1 MNKFITQ
8 KIGALAGFSDEI
20 LKILVS
26 FDADVSDVR
35 LALQI
40 SKNAPLADK
49 ILDLAFCGLSK
60 FSAEGLARQNFDA
73 ADERSDL
80 QSTEPVKSIGCGLQ
94 AATSE
99 WQQNECISSEQKGV
113 DLAGQGDSLKFN
125 HSNGAN
131 GANCSDENFKFN
143 PSQAASDTQRQ
154 NQHAAAEVACA
165 QEWRQEEREQQK
177 QERERREHNQE
188 WEQQELEQQK
198 QGCQQERE
206 KWKRQEQQEKDQ
218 RKRREQGAAALKTL
232 NLQRAFELYGREQ
245 MRAFFLFAV
254 FDEMLKP
261 DLQAYRID
269 REKLTQVSLLRN
281 LLMFSWIKSYPQIE
295 QSILSSVILVEFGRV
310 FIDEQVCAAGKAEEF
325 YHAIKGSIFPQDF
338 TDVEMEFTGTNRES
352 VSHALFAHF
361 GLEQIAQDALYSN
374 VPDDAP
380 FENKSRYAMLK
391 IAKTAVNIYHHF
403 DELSIDNALNLLVEF
418 GFEQEAFLEAKGEI
432 SI

>member
-20 LKILVS
+20 LKILAS

-35 LALQI
+35 LVLQI

-60 FSAEGLARQNFDA
+60 FSAEGLARQNFTATDGRR
-73 ADERSDL
+73 DF
-80 QSTEPVKSIGCGLQ
+80 QGTESVKSIGCGLQ
-94 AATSE
+94 AAANE
-99 WQQNECISSEQKGV
+99 WQQNECTSSEQKGA

-125 HSNGAN
+125 HSNDASGAN
-131 GANCSDENFKFN
+131 YSDENFKFN

-154 NQHAAAEVACA
+154 NQHVAARADCA
-165 QEWRQEEREQQK
+165 LGPGISAQAAQTQQQEQDQEQK
-177 QERERREHNQE
+177 Q
-188 WEQQELEQQK
+188 
-198 QGCQQERE
+198 
-206 KWKRQEQQEKDQ
+206 
-218 RKRREQGAAALKTL
+218 EQGAAALKTL

-254 FDEMLKP
+254 FDAMLKP
-261 DLQAYRID
+261 SLQAYRID
-269 REKLTQVSLLRN
+269 SEKLTQVSLLRN

-338 TDVEMEFTGTNRES
+338 TDVEIKFCGTNRES

-374 VPDDAP
+374 APDDAP

>member
-8 KIGALAGFSDEI
+8 KIDALAGFSDEI
-20 LKILVS
+20 LKILAS
-26 FDADVSDVR
+26 FNADVSDVR

-40 SKNAPLADK
+40 SKNVPLADK

-60 FSAEGLARQNFDA
+60 FSAEGLARQNFA
-73 ADERSDL
+73 TAGERRDF
-80 QSTEPVKSIGCGLQ
+80 QGTEPVKSIGCGLQ
-94 AATSE
+94 DAASE
-99 WQQNECISSEQKGV
+99 WQQNECTSSEQKGA

-125 HSNGAN
+125 HSNDAN
-131 GANCSDENFKFN
+131 GANCSDGNFKFN

-154 NQHAAAEVACA
+154 NQHAVARADCALGSSISTQAA
-165 QEWRQEEREQQK
+165 QTRQREREQ
-177 QERERREHNQE
+177 ERE
-188 WEQQELEQQK
+188 
-198 QGCQQERE
+198 
-206 KWKRQEQQEKDQ
+206 QEQRQ
-218 RKRREQGAAALKTL
+218 EQGAATSKTL

-261 DLQAYRID
+261 SLQAYRID

-338 TDVEMEFTGTNRES
+338 TDVEMKFCGTNRES
-352 VSHALFAHF
+352 VSHVLFAHF

-374 VPDDAP
+374 APDDVP

>member
-20 LKILVS
+20 LKILAS

-40 SKNAPLADK
+40 SKNVPLADK
-49 ILDLAFCGLSK
+49 IFDLAFCGLSK
-60 FSAEGLARQNFDA
+60 FSAEELARQNFGA
-73 ADERSDL
+73 ADERCDL
-80 QSTEPVKSIGCGLQ
+80 QSTEPMKHGLQ
-94 AATSE
+94 DAADE
-99 WQQNECISSEQKGV
+99 WRQNEYTSSEQKGA
-113 DLAGQGDSLKFN
+113 DLAGRGDSLKFN
-125 HSNGAN
+125 HSNDAN

-154 NQHAAAEVACA
+154 NQHAAAKADCA
-165 QEWRQEEREQQK
+165 LGSSISTRAAQTQQQEREQ
-177 QERERREHNQE
+177 
-188 WEQQELEQQK
+188 EQGQAQQQK
-198 QGCQQERE
+198 QGQEWGTAQQQGRE
-206 KWKRQEQQEKDQ
+206 QPAKQEQGDT
-218 RKRREQGAAALKTL
+218 APKTL

-261 DLQAYRID
+261 NLQAYRID

-338 TDVEMEFTGTNRES
+338 TDVEMKFSGTNRES

-374 VPDDAP
+374 APDDAP

>member
-20 LKILVS
+20 LKILAS

-40 SKNAPLADK
+40 SKNALLADK

-60 FSAEGLARQNFDA
+60 FSAEGLTQQNFGA
-73 ADERSDL
+73 ADERCDL
-80 QSTEPVKSIGCGLQ
+80 QSMEPIGCGLQ
-94 AATSE
+94 DAA
-99 WQQNECISSEQKGV
+99 SEQKGA
-113 DLAGQGDSLKFN
+113 DLAERGDSLKFN
-125 HSNGAN
+125 HSNDASRM
-131 GANCSDENFKFN
+131 NCSDENFKFN
-143 PSQAASDTQRQ
+143 PSQVASDTPPQ
-154 NQHAAAEVACA
+154 NQHVAARADCALGSSISAQAERAHGREPI
-165 QEWRQEEREQQK
+165 QEQGREQQQK
-177 QERERREHNQE
+177 QEQE
-188 WEQQELEQQK
+188 C
-198 QGCQQERE
+198 GRA
-206 KWKRQEQQEKDQ
+206 QEQGQ
-218 RKRREQGAAALKTL
+218 EQGTAALKTL

-254 FDEMLKP
+254 FDAMLKP
-261 DLQAYRID
+261 SLHAYRID

-310 FIDEQVCAAGKAEEF
+310 FIDEQVCATGKAEEF

-338 TDVEMEFTGTNRES
+338 TDVEMEFSGTNRES

-374 VPDDAP
+374 APDDAP

>member
-20 LKILVS
+20 LKILAS
-26 FDADVSDVR
+26 FDADVSDVG

-60 FSAEGLARQNFDA
+60 FSVEELARQNFA
-73 ADERSDL
+73 TADERCDL
-80 QSTEPVKSIGCGLQ
+80 QSMEPVKSIGCGLQ
-94 AATSE
+94 DAA
-99 WQQNECISSEQKGV
+99 SEQKGA
-113 DLAGQGDSLKFN
+113 DLTGQGDSFKFN
-125 HSNGAN
+125 HSNDASGAN
-131 GANCSDENFKFN
+131 YSDENFKFN

-154 NQHAAAEVACA
+154 NQHVATRADCALGSSISTQAA
-165 QEWRQEEREQQK
+165 QTQ
-177 QERERREHNQE
+177 
-188 WEQQELEQQK
+188 
-198 QGCQQERE
+198 QQERE
-206 KWKRQEQQEKDQ
+206 QEHGQAQKQKQEQEWGRAEERGQ
-218 RKRREQGAAALKTL
+218 EQGAAALKTL

-254 FDEMLKP
+254 FDAMLKP

-310 FIDEQVCAAGKAEEF
+310 FIDEQVCVAGKAEEF

-338 TDVEMEFTGTNRES
+338 TDVEMKFCGTNRES

-374 VPDDAP
+374 APDDAP

>member
-8 KIGALAGFSDEI
+8 KIGALAGFGDEI
-20 LKILVS
+20 LKILAS
-26 FDADVSDVR
+26 FDADVSGAK

-40 SKNAPLADK
+40 SKNVSLTDK

-60 FSAEGLARQNFDA
+60 FSAEELARQNFGA
-73 ADERSDL
+73 ADERCDL
-80 QSTEPVKSIGCGLQ
+80 QGAEPIECGLQ
-94 AATSE
+94 DVA
-99 WQQNECISSEQKGV
+99 SEQKGA

-125 HSNGAN
+125 HSNDASGVN
-131 GANCSDENFKFN
+131 YSDENFKFN
-143 PSQAASDTQRQ
+143 PLQAASDTQRQ
-154 NQHAAAEVACA
+154 NQHVAARADCVLGPSISAQAERVHGRELIQEQGREWGRA
-165 QEWRQEEREQQK
+165 QEQGREQPPK
-177 QERERREHNQE
+177 QE
-188 WEQQELEQQK
+188 
-198 QGCQQERE
+198 QG
-206 KWKRQEQQEKDQ
+206 DT
-218 RKRREQGAAALKTL
+218 ALKML

-254 FDEMLKP
+254 FDAMLKP
-261 DLQAYRID
+261 SLQAYRID

-295 QSILSSVILVEFGRV
+295 QNILSSVILVEFGRV

-338 TDVEMEFTGTNRES
+338 TDVEMEFSGTNRES

-374 VPDDAP
+374 APDDAP

>member
-20 LKILVS
+20 LKILAS

-60 FSAEGLARQNFDA
+60 FSAEGLARQNFIA
-73 ADERSDL
+73 ADEQCDL
-80 QSTEPVKSIGCGLQ
+80 QSTEHVKSIGCGLQ
-94 AATSE
+94 DAADE
-99 WQQNECISSEQKGV
+99 WRQNECTSSEQKGV
-113 DLAGQGDSLKFN
+113 DLAEQGDSLKFN
-125 HSNGAN
+125 HPNDASGVNY
-131 GANCSDENFKFN
+131 SDENFKFN
-143 PSQAASDTQRQ
+143 PSQTASDTPPQ
-154 NQHAAAEVACA
+154 NQHVAARADCALGPSISAQAERVHGRKPIQEQGQA
-165 QEWRQEEREQQK
+165 Q
-177 QERERREHNQE
+177 
-188 WEQQELEQQK
+188 QQK
-198 QGCQQERE
+198 QGQEWGTAQQQGRE
-206 KWKRQEQQEKDQ
+206 QPAKQEQGDT
-218 RKRREQGAAALKTL
+218 ALKTL

-310 FIDEQVCAAGKAEEF
+310 FIDEQVCTAGKAEEF

-338 TDVEMEFTGTNRES
+338 TDVEMEFSGTNRES

-374 VPDDAP
+374 APDDAP

>member
-20 LKILVS
+20 LKILAS

-40 SKNAPLADK
+40 SKNAPLVDK

-60 FSAEGLARQNFDA
+60 FSAEGLARQNFA
-73 ADERSDL
+73 ATDERCDL
-80 QSTEPVKSIGCGLQ
+80 QSTELVNSIGCGLQ
-94 AATSE
+94 DAADE
-99 WQQNECISSEQKGV
+99 WRQNECAASEQEGV
-113 DLAGQGDSLKFN
+113 YLAEQGDGLKFN
-125 HSNGAN
+125 HSNDAN

-143 PSQAASDTQRQ
+143 PSQAASDTPPQ
-154 NQHAAAEVACA
+154 NQHAAAKADCA
-165 QEWRQEEREQQK
+165 LGSSISTRAAQTQQQEREQEQGQAQQQK
-177 QERERREHNQE
+177 QEQE
-188 WEQQELEQQK
+188 W
-198 QGCQQERE
+198 GRAQERG
-206 KWKRQEQQEKDQ
+206 Q
-218 RKRREQGAAALKTL
+218 EQGAAALKTL

-254 FDEMLKP
+254 FDAMLKP
-261 DLQAYRID
+261 SLHAYRID

-310 FIDEQVCAAGKAEEF
+310 FIDEQVCAAGKVEEF

-338 TDVEMEFTGTNRES
+338 TDVEMEFSGTNRES

-374 VPDDAP
+374 APDDAP

>member
-20 LKILVS
+20 LKILAS
-26 FDADVSDVR
+26 FGADVSDVG

-73 ADERSDL
+73 ADERRDL
-80 QSTEPVKSIGCGLQ
+80 QGAKSIEHGLQ
-94 AATSE
+94 DAADE
-99 WQQNECISSEQKGV
+99 WRQNECTSSEQKGA
-113 DLAGQGDSLKFN
+113 DLVGRGDSLKFN
-125 HSNGAN
+125 HSNDAN

-154 NQHAAAEVACA
+154 NQHAAAKADCALGSSISTQAAQTQQQERA
-165 QEWRQEEREQQK
+165 QEQGQAQKQK
-177 QERERREHNQE
+177 QEQKWERAQEQDRE
-188 WEQQELEQQK
+188 QK
-198 QGCQQERE
+198 Q
-206 KWKRQEQQEKDQ
+206 EQD
-218 RKRREQGAAALKTL
+218 AAALKTL
-232 NLQRAFELYGREQ
+232 NLQRAFGNLQRAFELYGREQ

-254 FDEMLKP
+254 FDAMLKP
-261 DLQAYRID
+261 SLQAYRID

-325 YHAIKGSIFPQDF
+325 YHAIKGSILPQDF
-338 TDVEMEFTGTNRES
+338 TDVEMKFCGTNRES

-374 VPDDAP
+374 APDDAP

>member
-20 LKILVS
+20 LKILAS

-40 SKNAPLADK
+40 SKNAPLSDK

-60 FSAEGLARQNFDA
+60 FSAEGLARQNFA
-73 ADERSDL
+73 ATDEQCDL
-80 QSTEPVKSIGCGLQ
+80 QSTEPIGCGLQ
-94 AATSE
+94 DAANE
-99 WQQNECISSEQKGV
+99 WQQKECTSSEQKGA
-113 DLAGQGDSLKFN
+113 DLAGQGDSPKVN
-125 HSNGAN
+125 HSNDASSVN
-131 GANCSDENFKFN
+131 SSDENFKFN

-154 NQHAAAEVACA
+154 NQHAAARADCTLGSSISVQAERAHGRERG
-165 QEWRQEEREQQK
+165 QEWGKAQQQGREQPAK
-177 QERERREHNQE
+177 QE
-188 WEQQELEQQK
+188 
-198 QGCQQERE
+198 QG
-206 KWKRQEQQEKDQ
+206 DT
-218 RKRREQGAAALKTL
+218 ALKTL

-245 MRAFFLFAV
+245 MRAFFLFAI
-254 FDEMLKP
+254 FDAMLKP
-261 DLQAYRID
+261 SLQAYRID

-338 TDVEMEFTGTNRES
+338 TDVEMEFSGTNRES

-374 VPDDAP
+374 APDDAP

>member
-20 LKILVS
+20 LKILAS

-40 SKNAPLADK
+40 SKNAPLTDK

-60 FSAEGLARQNFDA
+60 FSAEELAEQNFA
-73 ADERSDL
+73 ATDERCDL
-80 QSTEPVKSIGCGLQ
+80 QSMEPVKSIGCGLQ
-94 AATSE
+94 DA
-99 WQQNECISSEQKGV
+99 SSEQKGA
-113 DLAGQGDSLKFN
+113 DLAGQGDSPKFN
-125 HSNGAN
+125 HSNDAN

-143 PSQAASDTQRQ
+143 PSQSASDTPPQ
-154 NQHAAAEVACA
+154 NQHGDVRADCTLGSSISAQAERAHGREPIQA
-165 QEWRQEEREQQK
+165 QQQK
-177 QERERREHNQE
+177 QEQE
-188 WEQQELEQQK
+188 C
-198 QGCQQERE
+198 GRA
-206 KWKRQEQQEKDQ
+206 QEQGREQSPKQ
-218 RKRREQGAAALKTL
+218 EQGAAALKTL

-254 FDEMLKP
+254 FDAMLKP
-261 DLQAYRID
+261 SLHAYRID

-338 TDVEMEFTGTNRES
+338 TDVEMKFTGTNRES

-361 GLEQIAQDALYSN
+361 GLGQIAQDALYSN
-374 VPDDAP
+374 APDDAP

>member
-20 LKILVS
+20 LKILAS

-40 SKNAPLADK
+40 SKNVSLTDK

-60 FSAEGLARQNFDA
+60 FGAEELARQNFGA
-73 ADERSDL
+73 ADERCDL
-80 QSTEPVKSIGCGLQ
+80 QGAEPMECGLQ
-94 AATSE
+94 DAA
-99 WQQNECISSEQKGV
+99 SEQKGA
-113 DLAGQGDSLKFN
+113 DLAGQGDSPKFN
-125 HSNGAN
+125 HSNDASSMNYG
-131 GANCSDENFKFN
+131 DENFKFN
-143 PSQAASDTQRQ
+143 PSQAASDTPPQ
-154 NQHAAAEVACA
+154 NQHVAARADCALGSSISAQAE
-165 QEWRQEEREQQK
+165 QTR
-177 QERERREHNQE
+177 
-188 WEQQELEQQK
+188 
-198 QGCQQERE
+198 QQERE
-206 KWKRQEQQEKDQ
+206 QEREQKQEQEWGKAQEQ
-218 RKRREQGAAALKTL
+218 GREQPPKQPRGDTALKAL

-261 DLQAYRID
+261 SLQAYRID

-338 TDVEMEFTGTNRES
+338 TDVEMEFSGTNRES

-374 VPDDAP
+374 APDDAP

>member
-20 LKILVS
+20 LKILAS
-26 FDADVSDVR
+26 FDADVSDAR

-60 FSAEGLARQNFDA
+60 FSAEELARQNFGA
-73 ADERSDL
+73 ADERCDL
-80 QSTEPVKSIGCGLQ
+80 QSTEPIGCGLQ
-94 AATSE
+94 DAA
-99 WQQNECISSEQKGV
+99 SEQKGA

-125 HSNGAN
+125 HSNDAN
-131 GANCSDENFKFN
+131 GVNYSDENFKFN

-154 NQHAAAEVACA
+154 NQHVAARVDCTLGSSISAQAERAHGREPIQA
-165 QEWRQEEREQQK
+165 QQQK
-177 QERERREHNQE
+177 QEQE
-188 WEQQELEQQK
+188 WEKAQ
-198 QGCQQERE
+198 
-206 KWKRQEQQEKDQ
+206 
-218 RKRREQGAAALKTL
+218 EQGAAALKTL

-254 FDEMLKP
+254 FDAMLKP

-338 TDVEMEFTGTNRES
+338 TDVEMKFTGTNRES

-374 VPDDAP
+374 APDDAP

>member
-8 KIGALAGFSDEI
+8 KIGVLAGFSDEI
-20 LKILVS
+20 LKILAL

-60 FSAEGLARQNFDA
+60 FSAEGLARQNFTA
-73 ADERSDL
+73 ANGRCDL
-80 QSTEPVKSIGCGLQ
+80 QGAEPVKSIGCGLQ
-94 AATSE
+94 DAADE
-99 WQQNECISSEQKGV
+99 WRQNECTSSEQKGA
-113 DLAGQGDSLKFN
+113 DLTGQGDGPKFN
-125 HSNGAN
+125 HSNDASDV
-131 GANCSDENFKFN
+131 NCSDENFKFN
-143 PSQAASDTQRQ
+143 PSQAVNDTPPQ
-154 NQHAAAEVACA
+154 NQRAAMRADCALGSSISAQAERVHGREPI
-165 QEWRQEEREQQK
+165 QEQKQK
-177 QERERREHNQE
+177 QEQE
-188 WEQQELEQQK
+188 WEKAQ
-198 QGCQQERE
+198 
-206 KWKRQEQQEKDQ
+206 
-218 RKRREQGAAALKTL
+218 EQGAAALKTL
-232 NLQRAFELYGREQ
+232 NLQRALELYGREQ

-254 FDEMLKP
+254 FDAMLKP
-261 DLQAYRID
+261 SLQAYRID

-281 LLMFSWIKSYPQIE
+281 LLMFSWIKSYPQVE
-295 QSILSSVILVEFGRV
+295 QNILSSVILVEFGRV

-338 TDVEMEFTGTNRES
+338 TDVEMEFSGTNRES

-374 VPDDAP
+374 APDDAP

>member
-20 LKILVS
+20 LKILAS

-60 FSAEGLARQNFDA
+60 FSAEGLARQNFGA
-73 ADERSDL
+73 ADERCDL
-80 QSTEPVKSIGCGLQ
+80 QSMEPVKSIGCGLQ
-94 AATSE
+94 DA
-99 WQQNECISSEQKGV
+99 SSEQKGA
-113 DLAGQGDSLKFN
+113 DLAGQGDSPKFN
-125 HSNGAN
+125 YSNDAN

-143 PSQAASDTQRQ
+143 PSQSASDTQQQ
-154 NQHAAAEVACA
+154 NEHAAARADCA
-165 QEWRQEEREQQK
+165 LGSSISTQAAQTQQQEREQEQGQAQQQK
-177 QERERREHNQE
+177 QEQE
-188 WEQQELEQQK
+188 W
-198 QGCQQERE
+198 GRAQERG
-206 KWKRQEQQEKDQ
+206 QEQ
-218 RKRREQGAAALKTL
+218 GTAALKTL

-254 FDEMLKP
+254 FDEMLRP
-261 DLQAYRID
+261 SLQAYRID

-295 QSILSSVILVEFGRV
+295 QNILSSVILVEFGRV
-310 FIDEQVCAAGKAEEF
+310 FIDEQVCATGKAEEF

-338 TDVEMEFTGTNRES
+338 TDVEMKFCGTNRES

-374 VPDDAP
+374 APDDAP

-418 GFEQEAFLEAKGEI
+418 GFEQEAFLEAKDEI

>member
-20 LKILVS
+20 LKILAS
-26 FDADVSDVR
+26 FDADVSDAR

-40 SKNAPLADK
+40 SKNAPLTDK

-60 FSAEGLARQNFDA
+60 FSAEGLARQNFATADERCDLQGAEPIKYGLQDA
-73 ADERSDL
+73 AD
-80 QSTEPVKSIGCGLQ
+80 
-94 AATSE
+94 E
-99 WQQNECISSEQKGV
+99 WQQNECTSSEQEGA

-125 HSNGAN
+125 RSNDAN
-131 GANCSDENFKFN
+131 GVNYSDENFKFN

-154 NQHAAAEVACA
+154 NQHVAARVDCTLGSSISA
-165 QEWRQEEREQQK
+165 QAEREQEQGQAQQQK
-177 QERERREHNQE
+177 QEQE
-188 WEQQELEQQK
+188 WEGAQK
-198 QGCQQERE
+198 
-206 KWKRQEQQEKDQ
+206 
-218 RKRREQGAAALKTL
+218 QGAAALKTL

-295 QSILSSVILVEFGRV
+295 RSILSSVILVEFGRV

-338 TDVEMEFTGTNRES
+338 TDAEMEFSGTNRES

-374 VPDDAP
+374 APDDAP

>member
-20 LKILVS
+20 LKILAS

-60 FSAEGLARQNFDA
+60 FSAEGLARQNFA
-73 ADERSDL
+73 ATDEQCDF
-80 QSTEPVKSIGCGLQ
+80 QSTEPIGCGLQ
-94 AATSE
+94 DAA
-99 WQQNECISSEQKGV
+99 SEQKGA

-125 HSNGAN
+125 RSNDVSGV
-131 GANCSDENFKFN
+131 NCSDDDFKFN
-143 PSQAASDTQRQ
+143 LSQVASDTQQQ
-154 NQHAAAEVACA
+154 NQHAAARADCA
-165 QEWRQEEREQQK
+165 LGSSISTRAAQTQQQEREQEQGQAQQQK
-177 QERERREHNQE
+177 QEQE
-188 WEQQELEQQK
+188 W
-198 QGCQQERE
+198 GRA
-206 KWKRQEQQEKDQ
+206 QEQGQ
-218 RKRREQGAAALKTL
+218 EQGAAALKTL

-295 QSILSSVILVEFGRV
+295 RSILSSVILVEFGRV

-338 TDVEMEFTGTNRES
+338 TDVEMKFTGTNRES

-374 VPDDAP
+374 APDDAP

>member
-20 LKILVS
+20 LKILAS
-26 FDADVSDVR
+26 FDADASGAE

-40 SKNAPLADK
+40 SKNASLADK

-60 FSAEGLARQNFDA
+60 FSAEGLARQNFA
-73 ADERSDL
+73 ATDERYDL
-80 QSTEPVKSIGCGLQ
+80 QSTEPIGCGLQ
-94 AATSE
+94 DAA
-99 WQQNECISSEQKGV
+99 SEQE
-113 DLAGQGDSLKFN
+113 DASLAGRADSLKFN
-125 HSNGAN
+125 RPNDAN
-131 GANCSDENFKFN
+131 DANCSDENFKFN

-154 NQHAAAEVACA
+154 NQHAAARADCA
-165 QEWRQEEREQQK
+165 LGSSISTQAAQTQQQEREQEQGQAQQQK
-177 QERERREHNQE
+177 QEQE
-188 WEQQELEQQK
+188 W
-198 QGCQQERE
+198 GRAQERG
-206 KWKRQEQQEKDQ
+206 QEQ
-218 RKRREQGAAALKTL
+218 GTAALKTL

-254 FDEMLKP
+254 FDEMLRP
-261 DLQAYRID
+261 SLQAYRID

-338 TDVEMEFTGTNRES
+338 TDVEMKFCGTNRES

-374 VPDDAP
+374 ALDDAP

>member
-8 KIGALAGFSDEI
+8 KIGALAGFGDEI
-20 LKILVS
+20 LKILAS
-26 FDADVSDVR
+26 FDADVSDVG

-40 SKNAPLADK
+40 SKNVPFADK
-49 ILDLAFCGLSK
+49 ILNLAFCGLSK
-60 FSAEGLARQNFDA
+60 FSAEGLVRQNFTATNERCDLQGTEPIKHGLQDA
-73 ADERSDL
+73 A
-80 QSTEPVKSIGCGLQ
+80 G
-94 AATSE
+94 E
-99 WQQNECISSEQKGV
+99 WRQNECTSSEKKGT

-125 HSNGAN
+125 HPNDASGVNY
-131 GANCSDENFKFN
+131 SDENFKFN

-154 NQHAAAEVACA
+154 NKHTAARADCA
-165 QEWRQEEREQQK
+165 LGSSISTQAAQTQ
-177 QERERREHNQE
+177 
-188 WEQQELEQQK
+188 
-198 QGCQQERE
+198 QQERE
-206 KWKRQEQQEKDQ
+206 Q
-218 RKRREQGAAALKTL
+218 EQGAAALKAL
-232 NLQRAFELYGREQ
+232 NLQRAFEFYGREQ

-254 FDEMLKP
+254 FDAMLKP
-261 DLQAYRID
+261 SLQAYRID

-325 YHAIKGSIFPQDF
+325 YHAIKSSIFPQDF
-338 TDVEMEFTGTNRES
+338 TDVEMEFSGTNRET

-374 VPDDAP
+374 APDDAP

>member
-20 LKILVS
+20 LKILAS
-26 FDADVSDVR
+26 FGADVSDVR

-60 FSAEGLARQNFDA
+60 FSAEGLARQNFA
-73 ADERSDL
+73 TADERCDL
-80 QSTEPVKSIGCGLQ
+80 QSTEPIGCGLQ
-94 AATSE
+94 DAANE
-99 WQQNECISSEQKGV
+99 WQQKECTSSEQKGA
-113 DLAGQGDSLKFN
+113 DLAGQGDSPKFN
-125 HSNGAN
+125 HSNDAN
-131 GANCSDENFKFN
+131 DANCSDENFKFN
-143 PSQAASDTQRQ
+143 PSQAASDTQQQ
-154 NQHAAAEVACA
+154 NQHVAVRADCALGSSISTQAA
-165 QEWRQEEREQQK
+165 QTQ
-177 QERERREHNQE
+177 
-188 WEQQELEQQK
+188 
-198 QGCQQERE
+198 QQERE
-206 KWKRQEQQEKDQ
+206 QEQGQEWGRAQEQGREQPPKQ
-218 RKRREQGAAALKTL
+218 EQGAAALKAL

-338 TDVEMEFTGTNRES
+338 TDVEMEFSGTNRES

-374 VPDDAP
+374 APADAP

>member
-20 LKILVS
+20 LKILAS

-60 FSAEGLARQNFDA
+60 FSAEGLARQNFATVDERCDLQGTEPIKHGLQDA
-73 ADERSDL
+73 ADEWR
-80 QSTEPVKSIGCGLQ
+80 
-94 AATSE
+94 
-99 WQQNECISSEQKGV
+99 QNECTSSEQKGT

-125 HSNGAN
+125 HSNDASGVN
-131 GANCSDENFKFN
+131 YSDENFKFN
-143 PSQAASDTQRQ
+143 LSQAASDTQRQ
-154 NQHAAAEVACA
+154 NQHIAARADCTLGSSISAQAERAHGREPI
-165 QEWRQEEREQQK
+165 QEQGQGQ
-177 QERERREHNQE
+177 
-188 WEQQELEQQK
+188 QQK
-198 QGCQQERE
+198 QGQEWGGAPQQG
-206 KWKRQEQQEKDQ
+206 QEQGDT
-218 RKRREQGAAALKTL
+218 ALKTL

-254 FDEMLKP
+254 FDAMLKP
-261 DLQAYRID
+261 SLQAYRID

-338 TDVEMEFTGTNRES
+338 TDVEMKFCGTNRES

-374 VPDDAP
+374 APDDAP

>member
-20 LKILVS
+20 LKILAS

-60 FSAEGLARQNFDA
+60 FSAEELARQNFAATDERCDLQGAEPIKYGLQDA
-73 ADERSDL
+73 ADEWR
-80 QSTEPVKSIGCGLQ
+80 
-94 AATSE
+94 
-99 WQQNECISSEQKGV
+99 QNECTSSEQKGA

-125 HSNGAN
+125 RSNDAN

-143 PSQAASDTQRQ
+143 PSQAASDRLPQ
-154 NQHAAAEVACA
+154 NQHVAARADCALGPSISAQAERVHGREPIQA
-165 QEWRQEEREQQK
+165 QQQK
-177 QERERREHNQE
+177 QEQE
-188 WEQQELEQQK
+188 C
-198 QGCQQERE
+198 GRA
-206 KWKRQEQQEKDQ
+206 QEQGREQPPKQ
-218 RKRREQGAAALKTL
+218 EQGAAAVKTL

-245 MRAFFLFAV
+245 MRAFFLFAI
-254 FDEMLKP
+254 FDAMLKP
-261 DLQAYRID
+261 SLQAYRID

-295 QSILSSVILVEFGRV
+295 QNILSSVILVEFGRV

-338 TDVEMEFTGTNRES
+338 TDVEMEFSGTNRES

-374 VPDDAP
+374 APDDAP

>member
-20 LKILVS
+20 LKILAS

-60 FSAEGLARQNFDA
+60 FSAEGLARQNFGA
-73 ADERSDL
+73 ADERCDL
-80 QSTEPVKSIGCGLQ
+80 QSMEPVKSIGCGLQ
-94 AATSE
+94 DA
-99 WQQNECISSEQKGV
+99 SSEQKGA
-113 DLAGQGDSLKFN
+113 DLAGQGDSPKFN
-125 HSNGAN
+125 YSNDAN

-143 PSQAASDTQRQ
+143 PSQSASDTQRQ
-154 NQHAAAEVACA
+154 NQHAAARADCA
-165 QEWRQEEREQQK
+165 LGSSISTQAAQTQQQEREQEQGHAQQQK
-177 QERERREHNQE
+177 QEQE
-188 WEQQELEQQK
+188 W
-198 QGCQQERE
+198 GRAQERG
-206 KWKRQEQQEKDQ
+206 QEQ
-218 RKRREQGAAALKTL
+218 GTAALKTL

-254 FDEMLKP
+254 FDEMLRP
-261 DLQAYRID
+261 SLQAYRID

-295 QSILSSVILVEFGRV
+295 QNILSSVILVEFGRV
-310 FIDEQVCAAGKAEEF
+310 FIDEQVCATGKAEEF

-338 TDVEMEFTGTNRES
+338 TDVEMKFCGTNRES

-374 VPDDAP
+374 APDDAP

-418 GFEQEAFLEAKGEI
+418 GFEQEAFLEAKDEI

>member
-8 KIGALAGFSDEI
+8 KIGVLAGFSDEI
-20 LKILVS
+20 LKILAL
-26 FDADVSDVR
+26 FDADVSDAR

-40 SKNAPLADK
+40 SKNALLTDK

-73 ADERSDL
+73 TDERRDL
-80 QSTEPVKSIGCGLQ
+80 QGAKSIEHGLQ
-94 AATSE
+94 DAANE
-99 WQQNECISSEQKGV
+99 WQQNEYTSSEQKGV
-113 DLAGQGDSLKFN
+113 DLAGRGDSLKFN
-125 HSNGAN
+125 HSNDAN

-143 PSQAASDTQRQ
+143 PYQAASDTQQQ
-154 NQHAAAEVACA
+154 NQHVAARADCA
-165 QEWRQEEREQQK
+165 LGSSISTQAAQTQ
-177 QERERREHNQE
+177 
-188 WEQQELEQQK
+188 
-198 QGCQQERE
+198 QQERE
-206 KWKRQEQQEKDQ
+206 QEQGQAQQQGQEKD
-218 RKRREQGAAALKTL
+218 AATLKTL

-281 LLMFSWIKSYPQIE
+281 LLMSSWIKSYPQIE

-338 TDVEMEFTGTNRES
+338 TDVEMKFCGTNRES

-374 VPDDAP
+374 APDDAP

>member
-20 LKILVS
+20 LKILAS
-26 FDADVSDVR
+26 FDADVSDIR

-40 SKNAPLADK
+40 SRNAPLADK

-60 FSAEGLARQNFDA
+60 FSAEELARQNFGA
-73 ADERSDL
+73 ADEQRDL
-80 QSTEPVKSIGCGLQ
+80 QSMEPMGCGLQ
-94 AATSE
+94 DVA
-99 WQQNECISSEQKGV
+99 SEQKGA

-125 HSNGAN
+125 HSNDASGLN
-131 GANCSDENFKFN
+131 YSDENFKFN

-154 NQHAAAEVACA
+154 NQHAAARADCA
-165 QEWRQEEREQQK
+165 LGSSISTQAERAYVREPIQERGQGQQQK
-177 QERERREHNQE
+177 QEQE
-188 WEQQELEQQK
+188 C
-198 QGCQQERE
+198 GIAQERG
-206 KWKRQEQQEKDQ
+206 REQPPKQ
-218 RKRREQGAAALKTL
+218 EQGAAALKTL

-254 FDEMLKP
+254 FDAMLKP
-261 DLQAYRID
+261 SLQAYRID

-295 QSILSSVILVEFGRV
+295 KNILSSVILVEFGRV

-338 TDVEMEFTGTNRES
+338 TDVEMEFSGTNRES

-374 VPDDAP
+374 APDDAP

>member
-20 LKILVS
+20 LKILAS

-73 ADERSDL
+73 ADERCDL
-80 QSTEPVKSIGCGLQ
+80 QGAKSIEHSLQ
-94 AATSE
+94 DAADE
-99 WQQNECISSEQKGV
+99 RQQNECTSSEQKGA
-113 DLAGQGDSLKFN
+113 DLAEQGDSLKFN

-131 GANCSDENFKFN
+131 GVNCSDENFKFN
-143 PSQAASDTQRQ
+143 PSQAASDTQQQ
-154 NQHAAAEVACA
+154 NQHAAARADCA
-165 QEWRQEEREQQK
+165 LGSSISAQAERAPGREQIQAQKQK
-177 QERERREHNQE
+177 QEQE
-188 WEQQELEQQK
+188 W
-198 QGCQQERE
+198 GRAQERG
-206 KWKRQEQQEKDQ
+206 Q
-218 RKRREQGAAALKTL
+218 EQGAAALKTL

-254 FDEMLKP
+254 FDEMLNP

-338 TDVEMEFTGTNRES
+338 TDVEMEFSGTNRES

-374 VPDDAP
+374 APDDAP

>member
-20 LKILVS
+20 LKILAS

-60 FSAEGLARQNFDA
+60 FSAEGLARQNFGA
-73 ADERSDL
+73 ADERCDL
-80 QSTEPVKSIGCGLQ
+80 QSMEPVKSIGCGLQ
-94 AATSE
+94 DAADE
-99 WQQNECISSEQKGV
+99 WRQNECTSSEQKGA
-113 DLAGQGDSLKFN
+113 DLAEQGDSLKFN
-125 HSNGAN
+125 HLNDAN
-131 GANCSDENFKFN
+131 DANCSDENFKFN
-143 PSQAASDTQRQ
+143 PSQAASDTPPQ
-154 NQHAAAEVACA
+154 NQHVAARADCALGSSISVQAERAHGREPIQEQGQA
-165 QEWRQEEREQQK
+165 QQQK
-177 QERERREHNQE
+177 QEQE
-188 WEQQELEQQK
+188 W
-198 QGCQQERE
+198 GRA
-206 KWKRQEQQEKDQ
+206 QEQG
-218 RKRREQGAAALKTL
+218 REQGAAALKTL

-261 DLQAYRID
+261 SLRAYRID

-338 TDVEMEFTGTNRES
+338 TDVEMKFTGTNRES

-361 GLEQIAQDALYSN
+361 GLEQIAQDTLYSN
-374 VPDDAP
+374 APDDAP

>member
-8 KIGALAGFSDEI
+8 KIGALAGFSNEI
-20 LKILVS
+20 LKILAS

-40 SKNAPLADK
+40 SKNTPFADK

-60 FSAEGLARQNFDA
+60 FSAEELARQNFGA
-73 ADERSDL
+73 ADERCDL
-80 QSTEPVKSIGCGLQ
+80 QGAEPIECGLQ
-94 AATSE
+94 DAA
-99 WQQNECISSEQKGV
+99 SEQKGA
-113 DLAGQGDSLKFN
+113 DLVGQGDSLKFN
-125 HSNGAN
+125 HSNDASGAN
-131 GANCSDENFKFN
+131 YSDENFKFN
-143 PSQAASDTQRQ
+143 PSQAASDTQQQ
-154 NQHAAAEVACA
+154 NQHVAARADCTLGSSISAQAERAHGREPI
-165 QEWRQEEREQQK
+165 QKQGREQ
-177 QERERREHNQE
+177 
-188 WEQQELEQQK
+188 QQK
-198 QGCQQERE
+198 QGQECGRA
-206 KWKRQEQQEKDQ
+206 QELGQ
-218 RKRREQGAAALKTL
+218 EQGAAALKTL

-352 VSHALFAHF
+352 VSHALFVHF

-374 VPDDAP
+374 APDDAP
-380 FENKSRYAMLK
+380 FKNKSRYAMLK

>member
-8 KIGALAGFSDEI
+8 KIGTLAGFSDEI
-20 LKILVS
+20 LKILAS
-26 FDADVSDVR
+26 FDADSSDVR

-49 ILDLAFCGLSK
+49 ILDLAFRGLSK
-60 FSAEGLARQNFDA
+60 FSAEGLARQNFIA
-73 ADERSDL
+73 ADEQCDL
-80 QSTEPVKSIGCGLQ
+80 QSTEHVKSIGCGLQ
-94 AATSE
+94 DAANDR
-99 WQQNECISSEQKGV
+99 QQNECAASEQKSA
-113 DLAGQGDSLKFN
+113 DLAGRSDSLKFN
-125 HSNGAN
+125 RSNDAN
-131 GANCSDENFKFN
+131 GANYSDENFKFN

-154 NQHAAAEVACA
+154 NQHAAAKADCA
-165 QEWRQEEREQQK
+165 LGSSISTRAAQTQ
-177 QERERREHNQE
+177 
-188 WEQQELEQQK
+188 
-198 QGCQQERE
+198 QQERE
-206 KWKRQEQQEKDQ
+206 QEQGQ
-218 RKRREQGAAALKTL
+218 EQGAAALKTL

-338 TDVEMEFTGTNRES
+338 TDVEMKFTGTNRES

-374 VPDDAP
+374 APDDAP

>member
-8 KIGALAGFSDEI
+8 KIDALAGFSDEI
-20 LKILVS
+20 LKILNA
-26 FDADVSDVR
+26 FDADVSDDE

-40 SKNAPLADK
+40 SENAPLADK

-60 FSAEGLARQNFDA
+60 FSAEGLARQNLATADDQCDLQGAEPIKYGLQDA
-73 ADERSDL
+73 AD
-80 QSTEPVKSIGCGLQ
+80 
-94 AATSE
+94 E
-99 WQQNECISSEQKGV
+99 WQQNERTSSEQKGA
-113 DLAGQGDSLKFN
+113 DLAGRGDSLKFN
-125 HSNGAN
+125 HSNDASGV
-131 GANCSDENFKFN
+131 NCSDENFKFN

-154 NQHAAAEVACA
+154 NQHAAARADCA
-165 QEWRQEEREQQK
+165 LGSSISTQAAQTQQ
-177 QERERREHNQE
+177 QEREREQIQAQKQKQEQE
-188 WEQQELEQQK
+188 WGRAE
-198 QGCQQERE
+198 ERG
-206 KWKRQEQQEKDQ
+206 Q
-218 RKRREQGAAALKTL
+218 EQGAAALKTL

-338 TDVEMEFTGTNRES
+338 TDVEMKFTGTNRES

-374 VPDDAP
+374 APDDAP

>member
-1 MNKFITQ
+1 MQ
-8 KIGALAGFSDEI
+8 
-20 LKILVS
+20 
-26 FDADVSDVR
+26 
-35 LALQI
+35 
-40 SKNAPLADK
+40 
-49 ILDLAFCGLSK
+49 
-60 FSAEGLARQNFDA
+60 DA
-73 ADERSDL
+73 A
-80 QSTEPVKSIGCGLQ
+80 
-94 AATSE
+94 
-99 WQQNECISSEQKGV
+99 SEQKGA
-113 DLAGQGDSLKFN
+113 DLAERGDSLKFN
-125 HSNGAN
+125 HSNDAN
-131 GANCSDENFKFN
+131 DANCSGENFKFN

-154 NQHAAAEVACA
+154 NQRAVARADCTLGSSISAQAERVHGRELIQERGQA
-165 QEWRQEEREQQK
+165 QQQK
-177 QERERREHNQE
+177 QEQE
-188 WEQQELEQQK
+188 W
-198 QGCQQERE
+198 GRAQERG
-206 KWKRQEQQEKDQ
+206 Q
-218 RKRREQGAAALKTL
+218 EQGAATLKTL

-261 DLQAYRID
+261 SLRAYRID

-295 QSILSSVILVEFGRV
+295 QNILSSVILVEFGRV

-338 TDVEMEFTGTNRES
+338 TDVEMKFTGTNRES

>member
-20 LKILVS
+20 LKILAS
-26 FDADVSDVR
+26 FDADVSDVG

-60 FSAEGLARQNFDA
+60 FSAEELARQNFGA
-73 ADERSDL
+73 ADERYYL

-94 AATSE
+94 DAA
-99 WQQNECISSEQKGV
+99 SEQKGTG
-113 DLAGQGDSLKFN
+113 LADRGDSLKFN
-125 HSNGAN
+125 HSNDASGVN
-131 GANCSDENFKFN
+131 YSDENFKFN
-143 PSQAASDTQRQ
+143 PSQAASDTPPQ
-154 NQHAAAEVACA
+154 NQHVAARADCALGSSISAQAERVHGREPIQA
-165 QEWRQEEREQQK
+165 QQQK
-177 QERERREHNQE
+177 QEQE
-188 WEQQELEQQK
+188 C
-198 QGCQQERE
+198 GRA
-206 KWKRQEQQEKDQ
+206 QEQGQ
-218 RKRREQGAAALKTL
+218 EQGAAALKTL

-295 QSILSSVILVEFGRV
+295 RNILSSVILVEFGRV

-338 TDVEMEFTGTNRES
+338 TDVEMKFTGTNRES

-391 IAKTAVNIYHHF
+391 IAKTSVNIYHHF

>member
-20 LKILVS
+20 LKILAS

-49 ILDLAFCGLSK
+49 ILDLVFRGLSK
-60 FSAEGLARQNFDA
+60 FSAEGLVRQNFTATDERCDLQGAEPIKYGLQDA
-73 ADERSDL
+73 ADEWR
-80 QSTEPVKSIGCGLQ
+80 
-94 AATSE
+94 
-99 WQQNECISSEQKGV
+99 QNECISSEQKGA
-113 DLAGQGDSLKFN
+113 DLAGRGDSLKFN
-125 HSNGAN
+125 HSNDASGAN
-131 GANCSDENFKFN
+131 YSDENFKFN

-154 NQHAAAEVACA
+154 NQHVATRADCA
-165 QEWRQEEREQQK
+165 LGSSISTQAVQTQQQEREQEQGQAQQQK
-177 QERERREHNQE
+177 QEQE
-188 WEQQELEQQK
+188 WSRA
-198 QGCQQERE
+198 QERG
-206 KWKRQEQQEKDQ
+206 
-218 RKRREQGAAALKTL
+218 REQGAAALKTL
-232 NLQRAFELYGREQ
+232 NLQLAFELYGREQ

-295 QSILSSVILVEFGRV
+295 RSILSSVILVEFGRV

-338 TDVEMEFTGTNRES
+338 TDVEMEFSGTNRES

-374 VPDDAP
+374 APDDAP

>member
-20 LKILVS
+20 LKILAS
-26 FDADVSDVR
+26 FGADVSDAR

-40 SKNAPLADK
+40 SKNAPLTDK

-60 FSAEGLARQNFDA
+60 FSAEGLARQNFA
-73 ADERSDL
+73 TADERCDL
-80 QSTEPVKSIGCGLQ
+80 QGAEIIKHDLQ
-94 AATSE
+94 DAAND
-99 WQQNECISSEQKGV
+99 WQQNECTSSEQKGA
-113 DLAGQGDSLKFN
+113 DLAEQGDSLKFN
-125 HSNGAN
+125 HSNDAN
-131 GANCSDENFKFN
+131 DANCSDRNFKFN

-154 NQHAAAEVACA
+154 NQHVAARADCA
-165 QEWRQEEREQQK
+165 LGSSVSTQAAQTQ
-177 QERERREHNQE
+177 
-188 WEQQELEQQK
+188 
-198 QGCQQERE
+198 QQERE
-206 KWKRQEQQEKDQ
+206 QEQGQAQQQECGRAQ
-218 RKRREQGAAALKTL
+218 EQGQEQDDTALKTL

-269 REKLTQVSLLRN
+269 RKKLTQVSLLRN

-338 TDVEMEFTGTNRES
+338 TDVEMEFSGTNRES
-352 VSHALFAHF
+352 VSRALFAHF

-374 VPDDAP
+374 APDDAP

>member
-20 LKILVS
+20 LKILAS

-60 FSAEGLARQNFDA
+60 FSAEELTGQNFIA
-73 ADERSDL
+73 ADEQCDL
-80 QSTEPVKSIGCGLQ
+80 QSTEHVKFIGCGLQ
-94 AATSE
+94 DAADE
-99 WQQNECISSEQKGV
+99 WQQNECTSSEQKGA
-113 DLAGQGDSLKFN
+113 DLAEQGDSLKFN

-131 GANCSDENFKFN
+131 GVNCSDENFKFN

-154 NQHAAAEVACA
+154 NQHAAARADCA
-165 QEWRQEEREQQK
+165 LGSSISTQAAQTQQQEREREQIQAQQQK
-177 QERERREHNQE
+177 QEQE
-188 WEQQELEQQK
+188 W
-198 QGCQQERE
+198 GGA
-206 KWKRQEQQEKDQ
+206 QEQGREQPPKQ
-218 RKRREQGAAALKTL
+218 EQGAAALKAL

-338 TDVEMEFTGTNRES
+338 TDVEMEFSGTSRES

-374 VPDDAP
+374 APDDAP

>member
-8 KIGALAGFSDEI
+8 KIGALAGFSNEI
-20 LKILVS
+20 LKILAS

-40 SKNAPLADK
+40 SKNTPFADK

-60 FSAEGLARQNFDA
+60 FSAEELARQNFGA
-73 ADERSDL
+73 ADERCDL
-80 QSTEPVKSIGCGLQ
+80 QGAEPIECGLQ
-94 AATSE
+94 DVADE
-99 WQQNECISSEQKGV
+99 WQQNECTSSEQKGA

-125 HSNGAN
+125 HSNDASGV
-131 GANCSDENFKFN
+131 NCSDENFKFN
-143 PSQAASDTQRQ
+143 PSQAASDMPPQ
-154 NQHAAAEVACA
+154 NQHVAARADCTLGSSISAQAERAHGREPIQEQGQA
-165 QEWRQEEREQQK
+165 QQQK
-177 QERERREHNQE
+177 QEQE
-188 WEQQELEQQK
+188 WGRAQELGQ
-198 QGCQQERE
+198 
-206 KWKRQEQQEKDQ
+206 
-218 RKRREQGAAALKTL
+218 EQGAAALKTL

-338 TDVEMEFTGTNRES
+338 TDVEMKFTGTNRES

-374 VPDDAP
+374 APDDAP

>member
-20 LKILVS
+20 LKILAS
-26 FDADVSDVR
+26 FDADVSDAR

-40 SKNAPLADK
+40 SKNAPLTDK

-60 FSAEGLARQNFDA
+60 FSAEGLAGQNFATADERCDLQGAEPIKYGLQDA
-73 ADERSDL
+73 ADEWR
-80 QSTEPVKSIGCGLQ
+80 
-94 AATSE
+94 
-99 WQQNECISSEQKGV
+99 QNECISSEQKGA
-113 DLAGQGDSLKFN
+113 DLAGRGDSLKFN
-125 HSNGAN
+125 HSNDASGAN
-131 GANCSDENFKFN
+131 YSDENFKFN

-154 NQHAAAEVACA
+154 NQHAAARADCTLGSGVSA
-165 QEWRQEEREQQK
+165 QAERVHGREPIQAQQQK
-177 QERERREHNQE
+177 QEQE
-188 WEQQELEQQK
+188 C
-198 QGCQQERE
+198 GRA
-206 KWKRQEQQEKDQ
+206 QEQGREQPPKQ
-218 RKRREQGAAALKTL
+218 EQGAATLKTL
-232 NLQRAFELYGREQ
+232 NLQRAFELCGREQ

-338 TDVEMEFTGTNRES
+338 TDVEMEFSGTSRES

-361 GLEQIAQDALYSN
+361 GLEQIAQHALYSN
-374 VPDDAP
+374 APDDAP

>member
-8 KIGALAGFSDEI
+8 KIDALAGFSDEI
-20 LKILVS
+20 LKILNA
-26 FDADVSDVR
+26 FDADVSDDE

-40 SKNAPLADK
+40 SENAPLADK

-60 FSAEGLARQNFDA
+60 FSAEGLARQNLATADDQCDLQGAEPIKYGLQDA
-73 ADERSDL
+73 AD
-80 QSTEPVKSIGCGLQ
+80 
-94 AATSE
+94 E
-99 WQQNECISSEQKGV
+99 WQQNERTSSEQKGA
-113 DLAGQGDSLKFN
+113 DLAGRGDSLKFN
-125 HSNGAN
+125 HSNDASGV
-131 GANCSDENFKFN
+131 NCSDENFKFN

-154 NQHAAAEVACA
+154 NQHAAARADCTLGPGISA
-165 QEWRQEEREQQK
+165 QAERARGREQIQAQKQK
-177 QERERREHNQE
+177 QE
-188 WEQQELEQQK
+188 QELERAQEQDQEQK
-198 QGCQQERE
+198 Q
-206 KWKRQEQQEKDQ
+206 
-218 RKRREQGAAALKTL
+218 EQGAATLKTL
-232 NLQRAFELYGREQ
+232 KLQRAFELYGREQ

-295 QSILSSVILVEFGRV
+295 QSILSSVILVEVGRV

-338 TDVEMEFTGTNRES
+338 TDVEMKFCGTNRES

-374 VPDDAP
+374 APDDAP